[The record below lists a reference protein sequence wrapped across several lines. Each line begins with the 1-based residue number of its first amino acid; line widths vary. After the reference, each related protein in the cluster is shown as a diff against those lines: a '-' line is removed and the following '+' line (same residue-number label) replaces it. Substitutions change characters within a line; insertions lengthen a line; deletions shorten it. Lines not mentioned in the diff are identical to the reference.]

1 MEMCVKSFYK
11 RHDNNENV
19 LLLQIVLTRQ
29 KYFPIW
35 SIIYIQIPKLDK
47 LYNPIKIGCRE

>member
-1 MEMCVKSFYK
+1 MEVCVKSFYE
-11 RHDNNENV
+11 RRDNNENV
-19 LLLQIVLTRQ
+19 LWLQIVLTRQ

-47 LYNPIKIGCRE
+47 LYNPIKIGCRV

>member
-1 MEMCVKSFYK
+1 MEMCVKSFYE

-19 LLLQIVLTRQ
+19 LWLQIVLTYQ

-35 SIIYIQIPKLDK
+35 SIIYTQIPKLDK
-47 LYNPIKIGCRE
+47 LYNPIKIEYRE